1 MVFTLFIASNES
13 PPFIN
18 IPFSAPFPVPTIT
31 AVGIAKPKA
40 HGQDITTID
49 VKTSKDNSR
58 PMPAMKYQNKKAP
71 VAIKI
76 TIGTK

>member
-1 MVFTLFIASNES
+1 MLILLIDSNES
-13 PPFIN
+13 PPLIK

-40 HGQDITTID
+40 HGQDITTIE
-49 VKTSKDNSR
+49 VKTNKDNSS
-58 PMPAMKYQNKKAP
+58 PIPAMKYQNKNAP
-71 VAIKI
+71 IAINT